1 MTTASKEQGT
11 SAVWHDSDQSW
22 ELRDLPL
29 PQMEPDAVQIRVRA
43 TSVCGSD
50 LHIWRGD
57 GVSEDERPRDPFV
70 FGHEMMGEVARLG
83 SKVTTDS
90 LRRPLKEGD
99 RVAYSYFFPCAKC
112 YNCIRGEFGA
122 CKFRMGRKP
131 LDEYPY
137 CNGGFAQYYY
147 LRAPQYLFKLPDS
160 ISDAAAAPINCAL
173 AQVYEALHLGGVK
186 LGDNVVVQG
195 AGGLGVNACAVAA
208 ELGANKV
215 IVIDG
220 QKPRLELAK
229 QCGATHTIDITEY
242 STPQARIDRVM
253 ELTDGIG
260 ADKVLEVVGFPA
272 VVEEGVKMCRMRGT
286 YLEVGHISPNSFASL
301 DMREMVSNQV
311 RFYGIQHYDPWIIP
325 NAIDFLVRTRDKYP
339 LTNVISHEF
348 ALDRIGEAFD
358 TAEWVGRNSGSEV
371 TRAVVTP

>member
-1 MTTASKEQGT
+1 MATMTKQTGI
-11 SAVWHDSDQSW
+11 SAVWHDSDRSW
-22 ELRDLPL
+22 EMRELPL
-29 PQMEPDAVQIRVRA
+29 PELEPDAVQIRVRA

-57 GVSEDERPRDPFV
+57 GVPADAPPRDPFV
-70 FGHEMMGEVARLG
+70 FGHEMMGEVAKLG
-83 SKVTTDS
+83 SKVKTDS

-99 RVAYSYFFPCAKC
+99 RVAYSYFFPCARC

-122 CKFRMGRKP
+122 CKFRMGRRP
-131 LDEYPY
+131 LEEWPV

-160 ISDAAAAPINCAL
+160 ITNAAAAPINCAL
-173 AQVYEALHLGGVK
+173 AQVYEALHLGGVR
-186 LGDNVVVQG
+186 LGDNVVIQG
-195 AGGLGVNACAVAA
+195 AGGLGVNGCAVAA

-215 IVIDG
+215 IAIDS
-220 QKPRLELAK
+220 QKPRLDLAL
-229 QCGATHTIDITEY
+229 QCGATHTIDINQYPTAE
-242 STPQARIDRVM
+242 SRIARVM

-272 VVEEGVKMCRMRGT
+272 VVEEGVQMLRMRGT
-286 YLEVGHISPNSFASL
+286 YLEVGHISPNSIAKL
-301 DMREMVSNQV
+301 DVQKMVQNQI
-311 RFYGIQHYDPWIIP
+311 RFYGVQHYDPWIIP
-325 NAIDFLVRTRDKYP
+325 NAIDLLVRTANRYP

-348 ALDRIGEAFD
+348 PIEKIGDAFE
-358 TAEWVGRNSGSEV
+358 TAEWVGKNSGSVV

>member
-1 MTTASKEQGT
+1 MTTTSRERGA
-11 SAVWHDSDQSW
+11 SAVWHDADHSW

-29 PQMEPDAVQIRVRA
+29 PEMEPDAVQIRVKA

-57 GVSEDERPRDPFV
+57 GQPKDAPPRDPFV
-70 FGHEMMGEVARLG
+70 FGHEMMGEVAKLG
-83 SKVTTDS
+83 SKITTDS

-99 RVAYSYFFPCAKC
+99 RVAYSYFFPCARC

-122 CKFRMGRKP
+122 CKFRSGRQP
-131 LDEYPY
+131 LDEWPV

-220 QKPRLELAK
+220 QKPRLDLAM
-229 QCGATHTIDITEY
+229 QCGATDTIDITEY
-242 STPQARIDRVM
+242 DTPEARIQRVF

-260 ADKVLEVVGFPA
+260 ADKVIEVVGFPA

-286 YLEVGHISPNSFASL
+286 YLEVGHISPNSIARL
-301 DMREMVSNQV
+301 DVQQLVSNQI

-325 NAIDFLVRTRDKYP
+325 NAIEFLVRTADRFP
-339 LTNVISHEF
+339 LTNVVSHEF
-348 ALDRIGEAFD
+348 PLDQIGKAFE
-358 TAEWVGRNSGSEV
+358 TAEWVGRNAGSEV

>member
-1 MTTASKEQGT
+1 MTTRGT
-11 SAVWHDSDQSW
+11 SAVWHDSDKSW
-22 ELRDLPL
+22 ELRDLPIPEL
-29 PQMEPDAVQIRVRA
+29 EPDAVQIRVKA

-57 GVSEDERPRDPFV
+57 GVPKDAPPRDPFV
-70 FGHEMMGEVARLG
+70 FGHEMMGQVAGLG
-83 SKVTTDS
+83 KKITTDS

-122 CKFRMGRKP
+122 CKFRMGRRP
-131 LDEYPY
+131 LDEWPY

-147 LRAPQYLFKLPDS
+147 LRSPQYIFKLPDD
-160 ISDAAAAPINCAL
+160 ITDAEAAPINCAL

-186 LGDNVVVQG
+186 LGDNVVIQG

-220 QKPRLELAK
+220 QKPRLDLAMK
-229 QCGATHTIDITEY
+229 CGATDTIDLNEY
-242 STPQARIDRVM
+242 PTVEARVERVM
-253 ELTDGIG
+253 QLTDGIG

-272 VVEEGVKMCRMRGT
+272 AVEEGVQMVRMRGT
-286 YLEVGHISPNSFASL
+286 YLEVGHISPNSIAKL
-301 DMREMVSNQV
+301 DVQKLVQNQI

-325 NAIDFLVRTRDKYP
+325 NAIDFLRRTREKYGLLDVVSHQFPLDK
-339 LTNVISHEF
+339 
-348 ALDRIGEAFD
+348 IGDAFQ
-358 TAEWVGRNSGSEV
+358 TAEWLGRQGGSTV

>member
-1 MTTASKEQGT
+1 MKTGV
-11 SAVWHDSDQSW
+11 SAVWHDSDKSW
-22 ELRDLPL
+22 ELRELPV
-29 PQMEPDAVQIRVRA
+29 PEVEPDGISIRVRA

-57 GVSEDERPRDPFV
+57 GQKPDDPPREPFV
-70 FGHEMMGEVARLG
+70 FGHEMMGEVAALG
-83 SKVTTDS
+83 NKITTDS

-99 RVAYSYFFPCAKC
+99 RVAFSYFFPCARC

-131 LDEYPY
+131 LSEWNV

-147 LRAPQYLFKLPDS
+147 LRSPNYIFKLPD
-160 ISDAAAAPINCAL
+160 DLDNAASAPINCAL
-173 AQVYEALHLGGVK
+173 AQVLEALHLGGVK
-186 LGDNVVVQG
+186 MGDNIVVQG
-195 AGGLGVNACAVAA
+195 AGGLGVNATAVAS

-229 QCGATHTIDITEY
+229 ESGATHTIDMNEY
-242 STPQARIDRVM
+242 TTPAARAERVM
-253 ELTDGIG
+253 DLTDGIG
-260 ADKVLEVVGFPA
+260 ADKVVEVVGFPA
-272 VVEEGVKMCRMRGT
+272 VVEEGLQMVRQRGT
-286 YLEVGHISPNSFASL
+286 YLEIGHITPNSIANI
-301 DMREMVSNQV
+301 DVQQMVSKQV

-325 NAIDFLVRTRDKYP
+325 ASIDFLMRTRDKFP
-339 LTNVISHEF
+339 LTKVVSHEF
-348 ALDRIGEAFD
+348 PLDKIDDAFK
-358 TAEWVGRNSGSEV
+358 TAEWLGRERGSEV

>member
-1 MTTASKEQGT
+1 MRE
-11 SAVWHDSDQSW
+11 
-22 ELRDLPL
+22 LPL
-29 PQMEPDAVQIRVRA
+29 PEMESDAVQIRVRA

-57 GVSEDERPRDPFV
+57 GRAPDAPPRDPFV
-70 FGHEMMGEVARLG
+70 FGHEMMGDVAKLG
-83 SKVTTDS
+83 STITTDS

-99 RVAYSYFFPCAKC
+99 RVVYSYFFPCGRC

-131 LDEYPY
+131 LDEWPV

-147 LRAPQYLFKLPDS
+147 LRSPHYIFKLPDE
-160 ISDAAAAPINCAL
+160 IPDAAAAPINCAL
-173 AQVYEALHLGGVK
+173 AQVYEAMHLGGVK

-220 QKPRLELAK
+220 QKPRLELAS
-229 QCGATHTIDITEY
+229 QCGATHTIDMNEY
-242 STPQARIDRVM
+242 DTPESRIERVL

-260 ADKVLEVVGFPA
+260 ADKVIEVVGFPT
-272 VVEEGVKMCRMRGT
+272 VVEEGVRMCRIRGT
-286 YLEVGHISPNSFASL
+286 YLEVGHISPNSIAKL
-301 DMREMVSNQV
+301 DVQQLVQNQI
-311 RFYGIQHYDPWIIP
+311 RFYGIQHYDPWILP
-325 NAIDFLVRTRDKYP
+325 NAIDFLMRTRERYP

-348 ALDRIGEAFD
+348 PIEQIGEAFE
-358 TAEWVGRNSGSEV
+358 TAEWVGRNTGSEV
-371 TRAVVTP
+371 TRAVVAP